1 MKLKRYY
8 ILGESL
14 RDAVWCYGYMRNLLK
29 DHIRFTD
36 KNWRIIDIDEY
47 RLIFASSEQYYRNC
61 RHGNH
66 DAKVISCYYVER
78 MLDTYRT
85 LARI

>member
-8 ILGESL
+8 ILGDSL
-14 RDAVWCYGYMRNLLK
+14 RDSMYCFDYMRNLLR

-36 KNWRIIDIDEY
+36 KNWRIIDIDDY
-47 RLIFASSEQYYRNC
+47 RLIFASDEQYYRNLM
-61 RHGNH
+61 HGDH
-66 DAKVISCYYVER
+66 DVEVISCYYVER

-85 LARI
+85 LAQI

>member
-1 MKLKRYY
+1 MKRYY
-8 ILGESL
+8 ILGDSL
-14 RDAVWCYGYMRNLLK
+14 RDAVYCFNYMRYLLR

-36 KNWRIIDIDEY
+36 KNWRVIDIDEY
-47 RLIFASSEQYYRNC
+47 RLIFASDELYYRKY
-61 RHGNH
+61 RLGNH